1 MKDMRRLPVLAVL
14 LLTLAAVLW
23 WRRKPAE
30 PMQPPYPAPPAAE
43 IWLTWSP
50 DQRLADLRTRVQ
62 PLLTET
68 LAARGTPLGSPA
80 LLRAFKESGE
90 LELWLA
96 AADGWRLFR
105 TYTVAAWSG
114 DLGPKQGEGDRQVPE
129 GAYGVTLAALNP
141 ASAYHL
147 SFNIGYPNA
156 EDRQLGR
163 TGSFI
168 MLHGGAVSIG
178 CLAMTDAW
186 IEEIYLIVEAALRAG
201 QAEVPAQFF
210 PFRISEER
218 LRLAEDSPWIDF
230 WRSLRPLHDDLPPH
244 QWPSTSTSSR

>member
-1 MKDMRRLPVLAVL
+1 MRRHLVLAAL
-14 LLTLAAVLW
+14 LLTLAAMLW
-23 WRRKPAE
+23 WRRKPTEA
-30 PMQPPYPAPPAAE
+30 MQPPYPAPPAAE
-43 IWLTWSP
+43 IWRDWSP
-50 DQRLADLRTRVQ
+50 EQRLADLRTRVQ
-62 PLLTET
+62 PLLATT

-96 AADGWRLFR
+96 AADGWQLFR

-114 DLGPKQGEGDRQVPE
+114 DLGPKQREGDRQVPE

-141 ASAYHL
+141 SSSYHL

-168 MLHGGAVSIG
+168 MIHGAAVSIG

-201 QAEVPAQFF
+201 QAEVPAHFF
-210 PFRISEER
+210 PFRLSEER
-218 LRLAEDSPWIDF
+218 LRAAADSPWLEF
-230 WRSLRPLHDDLPPH
+230 WRGLRPLHDALPPH